1 MKVRID
7 NVTKKFGNT
16 TAVNNFSAELQ
27 DGHLIC
33 LLGPSG
39 CGKSTLLNMLC
50 GIIPVTEG
58 KIYFDDKDVTKLPPD
73 QRNIGMVFQNYALYP
88 HMTVAQN
95 IAFPLEVLKVKK
107 DERKARVEEIAKLV
121 HVDNLLRRY
130 PSELSGGQQ
139 QRVAI
144 ARAMVK
150 KPQLLL
156 MDEPL
161 SNLDARLRLEM
172 REEIRRI
179 QKETGV
185 TTVFVTHDQEEAMS
199 ISDSI
204 LLMKDGLLIQS
215 GLCQEL
221 YVNPNSLF
229 VAEFLGNP
237 PANKLSVVECE
248 QSERIETTAEL
259 QKYIGD
265 FDKLNHPATVAIR
278 PEAFTL
284 DPNGTEAE
292 ILFISEMGKDQI
304 VTMTYL
310 GNTVRAILNL
320 DELEQVVSTGS
331 TTANASAT
339 TALIGRKIKVGLK
352 KKGVFTFDKEGHRC
366 HPDSA
371 SCHPELDSGSN

>member
-16 TAVNNFSAELQ
+16 TAVSNFSAELE

-50 GIIPVTEG
+50 GIIPVTQG

-107 DERKARVEEIAKLV
+107 DERKARVEEISKLV

-237 PANKLSVVECE
+237 PANKLPVVECE
-248 QSERIETTAEL
+248 QSERIETTA
-259 QKYIGD
+259 
-265 FDKLNHPATVAIR
+265 ATVAIR

-284 DPNGTEAE
+284 DPNGIEAE

-304 VTMTYL
+304 VTMKYL

-320 DELEQVVSTGS
+320 ENSGLASGS
-331 TTANASAT
+331 
-339 TALIGRKIKVGLK
+339 KIKVGLK
-352 KKGVFTFDKEGHRC
+352 KKGVFTFDKEGWRL
-366 HPDSA
+366 S
-371 SCHPELDSGSN
+371 

>member
-7 NVTKKFGNT
+7 KVTKEFGHT
-16 TAVNNFSAELQ
+16 RAVADFTAELQ

-50 GIIPVTEG
+50 GIIPVTQG
-58 KIYFDDKDVTKLPPD
+58 QIFFDDKDVTKLPPD

-95 IAFPLEVLKVKK
+95 IAFPLEVQKVKK
-107 DERKARVEEIAKLV
+107 EERMARVEEIAKLV

-237 PANKLSVVECE
+237 PANKIVE
-248 QSERIETTAEL
+248 
-259 QKYIGD
+259 D
-265 FDKLNHPATVAIR
+265 DKITAIR
-278 PEAFTL
+278 PEAFIL
-284 DPNGTEAE
+284 DDNGTEAK
-292 ILFISEMGKDQI
+292 IQFISEMGKDQI

-310 GNTVRAILNL
+310 GNTIRAILNL
-320 DELEQVVSTGS
+320 DDMNVGS
-331 TTANASAT
+331 GS
-339 TALIGRKIKVGLK
+339 KIKVGLK
-352 KKGVFTFDKEGHRC
+352 KKGVFTFDKEGRRL
-366 HPDSA
+366 S
-371 SCHPELDSGSN
+371 

>member
-16 TAVNNFSAELQ
+16 TAVSNFSAELE

-39 CGKSTLLNMLC
+39 CGKSTLLNILC

-237 PANKLSVVECE
+237 PANKLPASVVEPV
-248 QSERIETTAEL
+248 ETTA
-259 QKYIGD
+259 
-265 FDKLNHPATVAIR
+265 ATVAIR

-284 DPNGTEAE
+284 DKNGTEAE
-292 ILFISEMGKDQI
+292 IQFISEMGKDQI

-320 DELEQVVSTGS
+320 EDSALACGS
-331 TTANASAT
+331 
-339 TALIGRKIKVGLK
+339 KIKVGLK
-352 KKGVFTFDKEGHRC
+352 KKGVFTFDKEGRRL
-366 HPDSA
+366 S
-371 SCHPELDSGSN
+371 

>member
-7 NVTKKFGNT
+7 NVTKKFGHT
-16 TAVNNFSAELQ
+16 IAVADFTAELE

-58 KIYFDDKDVTKLPPD
+58 KIYFDDKDVTNLPPD

-88 HMTVAQN
+88 HMTVAEN

-237 PANKLSVVECE
+237 PANKLPVVECE

-259 QKYIGD
+259 QKYIGG
-265 FDKLNHPATVAIR
+265 FEKLNQPATVAIR

-292 ILFISEMGKDQI
+292 IQFISEMGKDQI

-320 DELEQVVSTGS
+320 EDSSLAAGS
-331 TTANASAT
+331 
-339 TALIGRKIKVGLK
+339 KIKVGLK
-352 KKGVFTFDKEGHRC
+352 KKGVFTFVNEGHRC
-366 HPDSA
+366 HPENNGRHPDSA

>member
-1 MKVRID
+1 MTEIMKVRIN
-7 NVTKKFGNT
+7 NVTKKYGT
-16 TAVNNFSAELQ
+16 TLAVKDFSAELE

-50 GIIPVTEG
+50 GIVPVTEG
-58 KIYFDDKDVTKLPPD
+58 KIFFDDKDVTALPPD

-88 HMTVAQN
+88 HMTVSEN
-95 IAFPLEVLKVKK
+95 ISFPLEVLKVNKE
-107 DERKARVEEIAKLV
+107 ERKARVDAIAKLV
-121 HVDNLLRRY
+121 HVDTLLRRY

-150 KPQLLL
+150 NPKLLL

-185 TTVFVTHDQEEAMS
+185 TTIFVTHDQEEAMS

-204 LLMKDGLLIQS
+204 LLMKDGLLMQS

-237 PANKLSVVECE
+237 PANK
-248 QSERIETTAEL
+248 IELTKPVIEALKTTKALES
-259 QKYIGD
+259 ID
-265 FDKLNHPATVAIR
+265 NPDKTNHPVILTIR
-278 PEAFTL
+278 PEAFIL
-284 DPNGTEAE
+284 DKNATAAE
-292 ILFISEMGKDQI
+292 IQFISEMGKDQI
-304 VTMTYL
+304 VTMSYL

-320 DELEQVVSTGS
+320 DELEQDFSGVSNNANTD
-331 TTANASAT
+331 TTTKNTVPTS
-339 TALIGRKIKVGLK
+339 ALIGKKIKVGLK
-352 KKGVFTFDKEGHRC
+352 KKGVFTFDGENGRRL
-366 HPDSA
+366 S
-371 SCHPELDSGSN
+371 

>member
-7 NVTKKFGNT
+7 NVTKTFGQT
-16 TAVNNFSAELQ
+16 TAVSNFSAELE

-50 GIIPVTEG
+50 GIIPVSQG
-58 KIYFDDKDVTKLPPD
+58 QIFFDDKDVTKLPPD

-88 HMTVAQN
+88 HMTVAEN
-95 IAFPLEVLKVKK
+95 IAFPLEIQKVKR

-172 REEIRRI
+172 REEIHRI
-179 QKETGV
+179 QKETGI

-204 LLMKDGLLIQS
+204 LLMKDGVLIQN

-221 YVNPNSLF
+221 YVNPNCLF

-237 PANKLSVVECE
+237 PANKII
-248 QSERIETTAEL
+248 Q
-259 QKYIGD
+259 D
-265 FDKLNHPATVAIR
+265 DKILAIR

-292 ILFISEMGKDQI
+292 IQYISEMGKDQI

-320 DELEQVVSTGS
+320 DQLEEELEDSSKGIKTNISLLGQ
-331 TTANASAT
+331 
-339 TALIGRKIKVGLK
+339 KIKVSVKQKGL
-352 KKGVFTFDKEGHRC
+352 FTFDKEGRRI
-366 HPDSA
+366 
-371 SCHPELDSGSN
+371 

>member
-7 NVTKKFGNT
+7 NVTKTFGHT
-16 TAVNNFSAELQ
+16 TAVSNFSAELE

-150 KPQLLL
+150 RPQLLL

-221 YVNPNSLF
+221 YVNPNCLF

-237 PANKLSVVECE
+237 PANKITVVECE
-248 QSERIETTAEL
+248 QSEHIETTA
-259 QKYIGD
+259 
-265 FDKLNHPATVAIR
+265 ATVAIR

-284 DPNGTEAE
+284 DPNGIEAE

-320 DELEQVVSTGS
+320 EDSTVTAGS
-331 TTANASAT
+331 
-339 TALIGRKIKVGLK
+339 KIKVGLK
-352 KKGVFTFDKEGHRC
+352 KKGVFTFDKEGRR
-366 HPDSA
+366 
-371 SCHPELDSGSN
+371 L

>member
-1 MKVRID
+1 MRVRID
-7 NVTKKFGNT
+7 NVTKKFGHT
-16 TAVNNFSAELQ
+16 TAVSNFSAELE

-50 GIIPVTEG
+50 GITPVTEG
-58 KIYFDDKDVTKLPPD
+58 KIFFDDKDVTSLPPD

-88 HMTVAQN
+88 HMTVAEN

-221 YVNPNSLF
+221 YVNPNCLF

-237 PANKLSVVECE
+237 PANKIVE
-248 QSERIETTAEL
+248 
-259 QKYIGD
+259 K
-265 FDKLNHPATVAIR
+265 DKITAIR

-284 DPNGTEAE
+284 DENGTEAE

-320 DELEQVVSTGS
+320 DDMKVGAGS
-331 TTANASAT
+331 
-339 TALIGRKIKVGLK
+339 RIKVGLK

-366 HPDSA
+366 HPENEGCHSKQQGCHPEQQN
-371 SCHPELDSGSN
+371 CHPELDSGSTAKDPR

>member
-7 NVTKKFGNT
+7 NVTKTFGQT
-16 TAVNNFSAELQ
+16 TAVSNFSAELE

-50 GIIPVTEG
+50 GIIPVSQG
-58 KIYFDDKDVTKLPPD
+58 QIFFDDKDVTKLPPD

-88 HMTVAQN
+88 HMTVAEN
-95 IAFPLEVLKVKK
+95 IAFPLEIQKVKK

-179 QKETGV
+179 QKETGI

-204 LLMKDGLLIQS
+204 LLMKDGVLIQN

-221 YVNPNSLF
+221 YVNPNCLF

-237 PANKLSVVECE
+237 PANKIIQE
-248 QSERIETTAEL
+248 
-259 QKYIGD
+259 
-265 FDKLNHPATVAIR
+265 DKILAIR

-292 ILFISEMGKDQI
+292 IQYISEMGKDQI

-320 DELEQVVSTGS
+320 EDSALSAGS
-331 TTANASAT
+331 
-339 TALIGRKIKVGLK
+339 KIKVSVKQKGL
-352 KKGVFTFDKEGHRC
+352 FTFDKEGRRI
-366 HPDSA
+366 
-371 SCHPELDSGSN
+371 

>member
-1 MKVRID
+1 MRVRID
-7 NVTKKFGNT
+7 NVTKTFGHT
-16 TAVNNFSAELQ
+16 TAVSNFSAELE

-88 HMTVAQN
+88 HMTVAEN

-204 LLMKDGLLIQS
+204 LLMRDGLLIQS

-221 YVNPNSLF
+221 YVNPNCLF

-237 PANKLSVVECE
+237 PANKLPVSVVECE
-248 QSERIETTAEL
+248 QSERIETTA
-259 QKYIGD
+259 
-265 FDKLNHPATVAIR
+265 ATVAIR
-278 PEAFTL
+278 PEAFTI
-284 DPNGTEAE
+284 DPNGIEAE
-292 ILFISEMGKDQI
+292 IQFISEMGKDQI

-320 DELEQVVSTGS
+320 EDSALATGS
-331 TTANASAT
+331 
-339 TALIGRKIKVGLK
+339 KIKVGLK

-366 HPDSA
+366 HPETTG
-371 SCHPELDSGSN
+371 CHPELDSGSN

>member
-16 TAVNNFSAELQ
+16 TAVSNFSAEMQ

-50 GIIPVTEG
+50 GIIPVTQG

-95 IAFPLEVLKVKK
+95 IAFPLEVMKVKK

-204 LLMKDGLLIQS
+204 LLMKDGFLIQS

-237 PANKLSVVECE
+237 PANKIIQEGKTL
-248 QSERIETTAEL
+248 
-259 QKYIGD
+259 
-265 FDKLNHPATVAIR
+265 AIR

-284 DPNGTEAE
+284 DENGTEAE
-292 ILFISEMGKDQI
+292 IQFISEMGKDQI

-320 DELEQVVSTGS
+320 EDSSLAAGS
-331 TTANASAT
+331 
-339 TALIGRKIKVGLK
+339 KIKVGLK
-352 KKGVFTFDKEGHRC
+352 KKGVFTFDKEGRRL
-366 HPDSA
+366 S
-371 SCHPELDSGSN
+371 

>member
-7 NVTKKFGNT
+7 NVTKTFGQT
-16 TAVNNFSAELQ
+16 TAVSNFSAELE

-50 GIIPVTEG
+50 GIIPVSQG
-58 KIYFDDKDVTKLPPD
+58 QIYFDDKDVTKLPPD

-88 HMTVAQN
+88 HMTVAEN
-95 IAFPLEVLKVKK
+95 IAFPLEIQKVKK
-107 DERKARVEEIAKLV
+107 DERKARVEEISKLV

-179 QKETGV
+179 QKETGI

-204 LLMKDGLLIQS
+204 LLMKDGVLIQS

-221 YVNPNSLF
+221 YVNPNCLF

-237 PANKLSVVECE
+237 PANKII
-248 QSERIETTAEL
+248 Q
-259 QKYIGD
+259 D
-265 FDKLNHPATVAIR
+265 DKILAIR

-292 ILFISEMGKDQI
+292 IQFISEMGKDQI

-320 DELEQVVSTGS
+320 EDSTLSEGS
-331 TTANASAT
+331 
-339 TALIGRKIKVGLK
+339 KIKVSVKQKGL
-352 KKGVFTFDKEGHRC
+352 FTFDKEGRRI
-366 HPDSA
+366 
-371 SCHPELDSGSN
+371 

>member
-7 NVTKKFGNT
+7 NVTKKFGHT
-16 TAVNNFSAELQ
+16 TAVSKFSAELQ

-58 KIYFDDKDVTKLPPD
+58 QIFFDDKDVTKLPPD

-88 HMTVAQN
+88 HMTVAEN
-95 IAFPLEVLKVKK
+95 IAFPLEVQKVKK
-107 DERKARVEEIAKLV
+107 EERKARVEEIAKLV
-121 HVDNLLRRY
+121 HVDNLLKRY

-237 PANKLSVVECE
+237 PANKIVE
-248 QSERIETTAEL
+248 
-259 QKYIGD
+259 D
-265 FDKLNHPATVAIR
+265 DKITAIR

-292 ILFISEMGKDQI
+292 IQFISEMGKDQI

-320 DELEQVVSTGS
+320 DDMNVGS
-331 TTANASAT
+331 GS
-339 TALIGRKIKVGLK
+339 KIKVGLK

-366 HPDSA
+366 HP
-371 SCHPELDSGSN
+371 ELDSGSIEKESR

>member
-7 NVTKKFGNT
+7 NVTKTFGQT
-16 TAVNNFSAELQ
+16 TAVSNFSAELQ

-50 GIIPVTEG
+50 GIIPVSQG
-58 KIYFDDKDVTKLPPD
+58 QIFFDDKDVTKLPPD

-88 HMTVAQN
+88 HMTVAEN
-95 IAFPLEVLKVKK
+95 IAFPLEIQKVKR

-179 QKETGV
+179 QKETGI

-204 LLMKDGLLIQS
+204 LLMKDGVLIQN

-221 YVNPNSLF
+221 YVNPNCLF

-237 PANKLSVVECE
+237 PANKIIQDDIIL
-248 QSERIETTAEL
+248 
-259 QKYIGD
+259 
-265 FDKLNHPATVAIR
+265 AIR
-278 PEAFTL
+278 PEAFIL

-292 ILFISEMGKDQI
+292 IQYISEMGKDQI

-320 DELEQVVSTGS
+320 EDSALSAGS
-331 TTANASAT
+331 
-339 TALIGRKIKVGLK
+339 KIKVSVKQKGL
-352 KKGVFTFDKEGHRC
+352 FTFDKEGRRI
-366 HPDSA
+366 
-371 SCHPELDSGSN
+371 

>member
-16 TAVNNFSAELQ
+16 TAVSNFSAELE

-50 GIIPVTEG
+50 GIIPVTQG

-237 PANKLSVVECE
+237 PANKLPVVECE
-248 QSERIETTAEL
+248 QSERIETTA
-259 QKYIGD
+259 
-265 FDKLNHPATVAIR
+265 ATVAIR

-284 DPNGTEAE
+284 DPNGIEAE

-304 VTMTYL
+304 VTMKYL

-320 DELEQVVSTGS
+320 ENSGLASGS
-331 TTANASAT
+331 
-339 TALIGRKIKVGLK
+339 KIKVGLK
-352 KKGVFTFDKEGHRC
+352 KKGIFTFYK
-366 HPDSA
+366 
-371 SCHPELDSGSN
+371 